1 LRAFKE
7 ERNILP
13 TINGRNTKLIGH
25 ILQKHWPLKHVV
37 EENIEER
44 REITGR

>member
-1 LRAFKE
+1 LRALKE
-7 ERNILP
+7 ERNILH
-13 TINGRNTKLIGH
+13 TINGRNTKFICH
-25 ILQKHWPLKHVV
+25 ILHRHCPVKHVV